1 MRIFICTDHAVFN
14 PVDSPAVVGPRRG
27 ASVVLA
33 ESEAEAGKLLDTML
47 RLRGLPDS
55 GSHPYSFTE
64 VAADKAQA
72 VILRDGEY

>member
-1 MRIFICTDHAVFN
+1 MRIFICTDHAAFN
-14 PVDSPAVVGPRRG
+14 PVGG

-55 GSHPYSFTE
+55 GSHRYSLTE
-64 VAADKAQA
+64 VAADRAQA

>member
-1 MRIFICTDHAVFN
+1 MRLFVCIDHATFW
-14 PVDSPAVVGPRRG
+14 PVGA

-33 ESEAEAGKLLDTML
+33 ENETEAGKLLDAML

-55 GSHPYSFTE
+55 GTHPYSLTE